1 MEKGKTDELFE
12 PFNWTNNTEQTE
24 KKAVELTREQTK
36 ARTNERKLVRMNESS
51 YEQRKLVRT
60 NEYNNEWTN
69 EQTSSERN
77 KLWNEK
83 TNEQAINERTSEMT
97 DERIWTTNGRLN
109 ERMND
114 WK

>member
-1 MEKGKTDELFE
+1 MNTLNLSTERITLNKRKKSSGINTR
-12 PFNWTNNTEQTE
+12 TNESSYE
-24 KKAVELTREQTK
+24 RTK

-51 YEQRKLVRT
+51 YERRKLVRT

-83 TNEQAINERTSEMT
+83 TNEQAMNERTSEMT
-97 DERIWTTNGRLN
+97 DERT
-109 ERMND
+109 
-114 WK
+114 